1 MKNRIL
7 CFLTAMILTLLLC
20 VPASASCPHDPSGY
34 ILDVVEEADVGKAG
48 YGILS
53 CPICN
58 EVINDHF
65 DLPALLDPFNND
77 PLDPKNNIPA
87 NPDDPNTPDTPGTP
101 DTPADPNNPNNPDT
115 PAQPDN
121 PDRPAVP
128 EQPLTPDTPQ
138 TPDSPDTPAGS
149 ETPGDPEI
157 PVILPGKDDNDQPG
171 EDPQSEVPVIP
182 PEQPVQ
188 PETPAEPE
196 QPVQPA
202 QPVQPETPAQ
212 QEEPVLPAVQEPSD
226 VPAAPEE
233 ELPAVPVPEPGEPE
247 AADETS
253 GGGTGSAGSFR
264 RPRFSK
270 DYPYRRIKMK
280 PEENIRAEAAGTLI
294 WPVAASPF
302 QKILNH

>member
-7 CFLTAMILTLLLC
+7 CFLTAMILTLLFC
-20 VPASASCPHDPSGY
+20 VPAGAGCKNEDEHKSSWVLTT
-34 ILDVVEEADVGKAG
+34 IEEPQPGIPG

-77 PLDPKNNIPA
+77 PLDPNNNIPA
-87 NPDDPNTPDTPGTP
+87 NPDDPVTPDTP
-101 DTPADPNNPNNPDT
+101 DTPADP
-115 PAQPDN
+115 DN
-121 PDRPAVP
+121 PDEPAVP

-149 ETPGDPEI
+149 ETPEDPET

-171 EDPQSEVPVIP
+171 EDPQSEVPVVL

-202 QPVQPETPAQ
+202 QPVQPETPA
-212 QEEPVLPAVQEPSD
+212 EPEAPVLPAVQEPSD

-233 ELPAVPVPEPGEPE
+233 ELPAVPVPEPDEP
-247 AADETS
+247 APGDETS
-253 GGGTGSAGSFR
+253 SGGTGSAGSFR